1 MDAESGLV
9 RGWARFFL
17 TTEFTDRTDRSA
29 RSVNSVVKKRHGK
42 ADPSTPPSRCA
53 IDEDNGAGACF
64 GFRMRPIVQIS
75 LDLTDRAEAL
85 ATAAMARRAG
95 VDWLEA
101 GTPFILAEGLHGVR
115 ALREAFPGVP
125 IVADLK
131 TMDGGYLEAEMMAKA
146 GATHVV
152 VMSRAHEETL
162 KCVVKAGRDFGVK
175 VMGDNLGEPDMVAGA
190 RRIED
195 LGCDFVIH
203 HIGYDE
209 RRGIAASGRRMP
221 SPLDQLREVVAA
233 VSVPV
238 QAVGGLTLEQAV
250 RTPEYGAPLV
260 VIGAPLAVDAD
271 SFRTADGNLEGTL
284 RIICERV
291 HGYGDVPVKR
301 TSR

>member
-1 MDAESGLV
+1 
-9 RGWARFFL
+9 
-17 TTEFTDRTDRSA
+17 
-29 RSVNSVVKKRHGK
+29 
-42 ADPSTPPSRCA
+42 
-53 IDEDNGAGACF
+53 
-64 GFRMRPIVQIS
+64 MRPVVQIS
-75 LDLTDRAEAL
+75 LDLTDLKEAV
-85 ATAAMARRAG
+85 ATATLARRAG

-101 GTPFILAEGLHGVR
+101 GTPLILAEGLHGVR
-115 ALREAFPGVP
+115 ALREQFPGVP

-152 VMSRAHEETL
+152 VMSRAHEETI
-162 KCVVKAGRDFGVK
+162 KCVVRAGRDYGVK
-175 VMGDNLGEPDMVAGA
+175 VMGDNLAEPDMVAGA

-233 VSVPV
+233 VGVPV

-271 SFRTADGNLEGTL
+271 AFRTADGNLEGTL
-284 RIICERV
+284 RLICERV
-291 HGYGDVPVKR
+291 HGYGDIPVRKR
-301 TSR
+301 PT